1 MDGGTR
7 LKVLG
12 DLKEGNRVVDV
23 SFRQVVVLV
32 HEVQAKK
39 EIQCKNGTMAA
50 LVVII
55 VMDDTCSGVK
65 LKLWGRRADWAV
77 SDGLRAG
84 DAVLLSNAKTTQW
97 RDSKVTS
104 APPSCTHFFFYVP
117 RFGQRLNHLC
127 AARHRARRLSW
138 PQVQIPASV
147 CFAAKKS
154 QAKQQAERAFSNANL
169 A

>member
-1 MDGGTR
+1 MAPTQTMVRHARTGTSVTKQLCKPMDGGTR

-23 SFRQVVVLV
+23 SFRQVCVFCSCPVVNIDWTLQVVVLV

-77 SDGLRAG
+77 SDG
-84 DAVLLSNAKTTQW
+84 VF
-97 RDSKVTS
+97 
-104 APPSCTHFFFYVP
+104 PH
-117 RFGQRLNHLC
+117 
-127 AARHRARRLSW
+127 
-138 PQVQIPASV
+138 
-147 CFAAKKS
+147 
-154 QAKQQAERAFSNANL
+154 
-169 A
+169 